1 MTFKLPD
8 HISEKYIA
16 ARADADMKR
25 AVFAN
30 LDDGDLVASAR
41 FWMQH
46 CAAPTAVEYGGPTYD
61 ATFWHIIVPELLR
74 RIKLGSEF
82 GSPLPK

>member
-8 HISEKYIA
+8 HISEKYAA
-16 ARADADMKR
+16 ARSDEAAKK

-30 LDDGDLVASAR
+30 LDDGDLAASAK

-46 CAAPTAVEYGGPTYD
+46 CAAPRRFDPSEPIYD
-61 ATFWHIIVPELLR
+61 ATFWHVIVPELLR
-74 RIKLGSEF
+74 RVANKEAF
-82 GSPLPK
+82 E